1 MEDPFFI
8 VNLYEMDV
16 HKSLNSYICYAKKLT
31 IVCICNRLRKGNI
44 KISGNE
50 KVTIMVKSGKKIN
63 CPVTASIELIGGKW
77 KTIILYS
84 LLSGTRRFGEIAVR
98 IPDISRK
105 VLTEQLKELE
115 SDGLILRE
123 QYKEIPPRVEYS
135 LTELGKSLS
144 PVFRELEIWG
154 TENLLSKE

>member
-1 MEDPFFI
+1 
-8 VNLYEMDV
+8 MDV
-16 HKSLNSYICYAKKLT
+16 SKSLNSYICYAKKLT
-31 IVCICNRLRKGNI
+31 IVYICNRLPFGNL
-44 KISGNE
+44 KESSNQ
-50 KVTIMVKSGKKIN
+50 KVTIMIKSGKKIN

-115 SDGLILRE
+115 SDGLIVRE

-135 LTELGKSLS
+135 LTDLGKSLS
-144 PVFRELEIWG
+144 SVFRELEIWG
-154 TENLLSKE
+154 TENLLTK

>member
-1 MEDPFFI
+1 MI
-8 VNLYEMDV
+8 
-16 HKSLNSYICYAKKLT
+16 
-31 IVCICNRLRKGNI
+31 
-44 KISGNE
+44 
-50 KVTIMVKSGKKIN
+50 KSGKKIN

-98 IPDISRK
+98 IPDISQK

-115 SDGLILRE
+115 SDGLIVRE

-135 LTELGKSLS
+135 LTDLGKSLS
-144 PVFRELEIWG
+144 SVFRELEIWG
-154 TENLLSKE
+154 TENLLTK

>member
-1 MEDPFFI
+1 M
-8 VNLYEMDV
+8 VNLYKMDV
-16 HKSLNSYICYAKKLT
+16 SKSLNSYICYAKKLT

-63 CPVTASIELIGGKW
+63 CPITASIELIGGKW

-84 LLSGTRRFGEIAVR
+84 LLNGTRRFGEIAVR

-135 LTELGKSLS
+135 LTDLGKSLS